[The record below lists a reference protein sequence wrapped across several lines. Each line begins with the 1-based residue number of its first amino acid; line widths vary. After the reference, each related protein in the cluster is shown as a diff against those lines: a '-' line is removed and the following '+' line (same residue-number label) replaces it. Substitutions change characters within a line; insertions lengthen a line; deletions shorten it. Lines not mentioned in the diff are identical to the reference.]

1 MLCGLPPPPRV
12 GERSCLLLR
21 TLSMRPARLAVCTVA
36 AGLAGVRLGLRGLR
50 LGLPRP
56 RAGLNALAGRRDPP
70 VMRRGMYSV
79 DRSVIDGRA
88 VLLLLLLLLL
98 LRLLTSGGG
107 L

>member
-21 TLSMRPARLAVCTVA
+21 TLSMRPARLAVCTA

-56 RAGLNALAGRRDPP
+56 RAGLLVNALAGRRDPP
-70 VMRRGMYSV
+70 VVRRGMYSV

-88 VLLLLLLLLL
+88 VLLLLLL
-98 LRLLTSGGG
+98 RLLTSGGG

>member
-21 TLSMRPARLAVCTVA
+21 TLSMRPARLAVCT
-36 AGLAGVRLGLRGLR
+36 GLAGVRLGLRGLR

-56 RAGLNALAGRRDPP
+56 RAGLLVNALAGRRDPP
-70 VMRRGMYSV
+70 VVRRGMYSV

-88 VLLLLLLLLL
+88 VLLLLL
-98 LRLLTSGGG
+98 RLLTNGGG

>member
-21 TLSMRPARLAVCTVA
+21 TLSMRPARLAVCTA

-56 RAGLNALAGRRDPP
+56 RAGLLVNAAGRRDPAAT
-70 VMRRGMYSV
+70 VVRRGMYSV

-88 VLLLLLLLLL
+88 VLLLLL
-98 LRLLTSGGG
+98 RLLTNGGG

>member
-21 TLSMRPARLAVCTVA
+21 TLSRRPARLAVCTA

-56 RAGLNALAGRRDPP
+56 RAGLLVNAAGRRDPAAT
-70 VMRRGMYSV
+70 VVRRGMYSV

-88 VLLLLLLLLL
+88 VLLLLLL
-98 LRLLTSGGG
+98 RLLTNGGG

>member
-21 TLSMRPARLAVCTVA
+21 TLSMRPARLAVCTA

-56 RAGLNALAGRRDPP
+56 RAGLLVNAAGRRDPAAT
-70 VMRRGMYSV
+70 VVRRGMYSV

-88 VLLLLLLLLL
+88 VLLLLLL
-98 LRLLTSGGG
+98 RLLTNGGG

>member
-36 AGLAGVRLGLRGLR
+36 GGLAGVRLGLRGLR

-56 RAGLNALAGRRDPP
+56 RAGLLVNALAGRRDPP
-70 VMRRGMYSV
+70 VVRRGMYSV

-88 VLLLLLLLLL
+88 VLLLLLLL
-98 LRLLTSGGG
+98 RLLTSGGG